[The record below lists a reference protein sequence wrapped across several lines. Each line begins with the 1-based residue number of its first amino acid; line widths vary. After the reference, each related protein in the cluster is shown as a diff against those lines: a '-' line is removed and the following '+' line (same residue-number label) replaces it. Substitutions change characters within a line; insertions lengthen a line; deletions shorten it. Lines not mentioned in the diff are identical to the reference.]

1 VSETISGIEL
11 WKDLFSSY
19 NIYFEE
25 IGLEKIHYLVTKSH
39 YEYSIKYEL
48 LKSQGCHHEFYRVLR
63 LFGDLS
69 DDEKREIG
77 EKDKKEKEEDKIRRE
92 NLRKAGILQRKKE
105 YGGL

>member
-1 VSETISGIEL
+1 
-11 WKDLFSSY
+11 
-19 NIYFEE
+19 
-25 IGLEKIHYLVTKSH
+25 
-39 YEYSIKYEL
+39 
-48 LKSQGCHHEFYRVLR
+48 VLR